1 MAVRPTRP
9 KAVDVVQKGEIWV
22 GRKLIPPLLDELT
35 ALTEQQ
41 EKGSPTRL
49 DTRLNRMTRYEREIA
64 QLVSAGA
71 SNKEIASSC
80 PRP

>member
-1 MAVRPTRP
+1 
-9 KAVDVVQKGEIWV
+9 VDVVE
-22 GRKLIPPLLDELT
+22 GRDLGRAEAHPP
-35 ALTEQQ
+35 LTEQQ

-49 DTRLNRMTRYEREIA
+49 DTRLNRMTRSERA
-64 QLVSAGA
+64 LALLVSAGA